1 MTKTVNGIE
10 VDLEKVKRLL
20 KWLIEREGENLRSR
34 QWNDPEMAKFIS
46 KRIEEEALCLSNQ

>member
-34 QWNDPEMAKFIS
+34 QWNDTEMAKFIS